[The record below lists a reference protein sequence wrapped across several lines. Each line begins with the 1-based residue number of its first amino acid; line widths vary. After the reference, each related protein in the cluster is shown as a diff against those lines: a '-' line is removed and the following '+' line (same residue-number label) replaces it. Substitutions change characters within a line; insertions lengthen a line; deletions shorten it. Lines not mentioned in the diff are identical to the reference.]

1 MLEIFLESQ
10 EHTILRKKEIAYA
23 SLTPSGQES
32 FYTLSTVT
40 EKCEGCYNYTRCCE
54 SNCEVFE
61 DKVAMEIEN
70 PCQFCSYDSPS
81 CYAAKEINDSSE
93 YRPTIKEFQVKTLD
107 GRVWSYNEIDKLLDA
122 QLKLLIG
129 MRFINKYL
137 RLIGREDL
145 LFKFKQT
152 KGCYQIRFLGAKYS
166 FSGNLPAL
174 AVLEKAWP
182 YTHK

>member
-1 MLEIFLESQ
+1 MLKSRSGKYNSVSEEQIS
-10 EHTILRKKEIAYA
+10 YS
-23 SLTPSGQES
+23 SLTPSGKQS
-32 FYTLSTVT
+32 FYSVSTVN

-81 CYAAKEINDSSE
+81 CYAAKEIYDSSE

-166 FSGNLPAL
+166 LPCDLSAL
-174 AVLEKAWP
+174 EVLEEAWA
-182 YTHK
+182 YAGQ